1 GLFGIVGIPVNQT
14 IGAGGNTQQQRR
26 NRLSYATRLCGGVI
40 QRSLGPGGV
49 EIETAGLVAAGRNA
63 LLAIGPELHSGLDRM
78 RAGDFLERRADGM
91 QVSRPEIGAESRTLI
106 ASDIDLREATK
117 GFGNRVVIRRR
128 EPQR

>member
-49 EIETAGLVAAGRNA
+49 EIETAGLVAAGRNT
-63 LLAIGPELHSGLDRM
+63 LLAIGPELHASLDSM
-78 RAGDFLERRADGM
+78 RAGDFLKRRADRM
-91 QVSRPEIGAESRTLI
+91 QVGRPEICAEPCALI
-106 ASDIDLREATK
+106 ARQIDLREAAE
-117 GFGNRVVIRRR
+117 GY
-128 EPQR
+128 